1 VSKMT
6 IQCFS
11 AFFDF
16 LSKYFCKTMADLVPS
31 QTIDCTHVQ
40 RFHLTMLLETKVQL
54 QYSVALT

>member
-1 VSKMT
+1 
-6 IQCFS
+6 
-11 AFFDF
+11 
-16 LSKYFCKTMADLVPS
+16 MADLVPS